1 LSPGDAERG
10 NFLVLRDARAQALH
24 DALLK
29 TDILVD
35 CRADRLRIGFGLY
48 QDAPDID
55 EFFRR
60 VVKLA

>member
-1 LSPGDAERG
+1 
-10 NFLVLRDARAQALH
+10 
-24 DALLK
+24 LLK
-29 TDILVD
+29 DDILVD

-48 QDAPDID
+48 QDAPDVD